1 MLEWAVKI
9 SCAAVLF
16 TVISYVLPGGKLR
29 KASLTTMSFIFLTL
43 IMLPLKDVAA
53 DIINRK
59 YILEKEKNSV
69 INQVESGNINNQII
83 EEYKKRI
90 AEEIIRELEVNN
102 FNCIKAFVSVDEKTD
117 SEKFCNVLN
126 VVCDMTVKRENEKEN
141 SVDSIKVPQI
151 VIDKSG
157 IRIESD
163 TEKEEVDLSDEE
175 TIIAEIVA
183 NVTGVDKSRILIR
196 WSDLK

>member
-9 SCAAVLF
+9 SCTAVLF

-90 AEEIIRELEVNN
+90 ADEIIRELEVNN

>member
-59 YILEKEKNSV
+59 YILEEEKNSV
-69 INQVESGNINNQII
+69 INQVESGNINSQII
-83 EEYKKRI
+83 KEYKTRI
-90 AEEIIRELEVNN
+90 EDEIIK
-102 FNCIKAFVSVDEKTD
+102 II
-117 SEKFCNVLN
+117 
-126 VVCDMTVKRENEKEN
+126 N
-141 SVDSIKVPQI
+141 SFD
-151 VIDKSG
+151 
-157 IRIESD
+157 
-163 TEKEEVDLSDEE
+163 
-175 TIIAEIVA
+175 
-183 NVTGVDKSRILIR
+183 
-196 WSDLK
+196 

>member
-59 YILEKEKNSV
+59 YILEEEKNSV
-69 INQVESGNINNQII
+69 INQVESGNINSQII
-83 EEYKKRI
+83 KEYKTRI
-90 AEEIIRELEVNN
+90 EDEIIKELEVNN
-102 FNCIKAFVSVDEKTD
+102 YKCNKVFVSVDENTD
-117 SEKFCNVLN
+117 SEKFGNVLN
-126 VVCDMTVKRENEKEN
+126 VVCDMTVKREIEKEN
-141 SVDSIKVPQI
+141 AVDSIKVPQI

-163 TEKEEVDLSDEE
+163 TEKEEVDLSGEE
-175 TIIAEIVA
+175 TKIAKIIAD
-183 NVTGVDKSRILIR
+183 VTGVDKSRILIR

>member
-59 YILEKEKNSV
+59 YILEEEKNSV
-69 INQVESGNINNQII
+69 INQVESGNINSQII
-83 EEYKKRI
+83 KEYKTRI
-90 AEEIIRELEVNN
+90 EDEIIKELEVNN
-102 FNCIKAFVSVDEKTD
+102 YKCNKVFVSVDENTD
-117 SEKFCNVLN
+117 SEKFGNVLN
-126 VVCDMTVKRENEKEN
+126 VVCDMTVKREIEKEN
-141 SVDSIKVPQI
+141 AVDSIKVPQI

-163 TEKEEVDLSDEE
+163 NEKNEVDLSGEE
-175 TIIAEIVA
+175 TKIAEIIA
-183 NVTGVDKSRILIR
+183 DVTGVDKSRILIR

>member
-59 YILEKEKNSV
+59 YILEEEKNSV

>member
-59 YILEKEKNSV
+59 YILEEEKNSV

-90 AEEIIRELEVNN
+90 ADEIIRELEVNN

>member
-59 YILEKEKNSV
+59 YILEEEKNSV
-69 INQVESGNINNQII
+69 INQVESGNINSQII
-83 EEYKKRI
+83 KEYKTRI
-90 AEEIIRELEVNN
+90 EDEIIKELEVNN
-102 FNCIKAFVSVDEKTD
+102 YKCNKVFVSVDENTD
-117 SEKFCNVLN
+117 SEKFGNVLN
-126 VVCDMTVKRENEKEN
+126 VVCDMTVKREIEKEN
-141 SVDSIKVPQI
+141 AVDSIKVPQI

-163 TEKEEVDLSDEE
+163 TEKEEVDLSGEE
-175 TIIAEIVA
+175 TKIAEIIA
-183 NVTGVDKSRILIR
+183 DVTGVDKSRILIR

>member
-59 YILEKEKNSV
+59 YILEEEKNSV

-102 FNCIKAFVSVDEKTD
+102 FNCIKAFVSVDENTN
-117 SEKFCNVLN
+117 SEKFGNVLN

-157 IRIESD
+157 IRIEND

>member
-59 YILEKEKNSV
+59 YILEEEKNSV
-69 INQVESGNINNQII
+69 INQVESGNINSQII
-83 EEYKKRI
+83 KEYKTRI
-90 AEEIIRELEVNN
+90 EDEIIKELEVNN
-102 FNCIKAFVSVDEKTD
+102 YMCNKVFVSVDENTD
-117 SEKFCNVLN
+117 SEKFGNVLN
-126 VVCDMTVKRENEKEN
+126 VVCDMTVKREIEKEN
-141 SVDSIKVPQI
+141 AVDSIKVPQI

-163 TEKEEVDLSDEE
+163 TEKEEVDLSGEE
-175 TIIAEIVA
+175 TKIAEIIA
-183 NVTGVDKSRILIR
+183 DVTGVDKSRILIR

>member
-1 MLEWAVKI
+1 MSASFRPLSSI
-9 SCAAVLF
+9 SCRSLSVKPASAFLSISSRLIHQSAATGAPV
-16 TVISYVLPGGKLR
+16 K
-29 KASLTTMSFIFLTL
+29 
-43 IMLPLKDVAA
+43 LPLKDVAA

-59 YILEKEKNSV
+59 YILEEEKNSV

-90 AEEIIRELEVNN
+90 ADEIIRELEVNN
-102 FNCIKAFVSVDEKTD
+102 YNCIKAFVSVDENTD
-117 SEKFCNVLN
+117 SEKFGNVLN
-126 VVCDMTVKRENEKEN
+126 VVCDMTVKRENKKEN

-157 IRIESD
+157 IRIEND

>member
-1 MLEWAVKI
+1 MN
-9 SCAAVLF
+9 
-16 TVISYVLPGGKLR
+16 Y
-29 KASLTTMSFIFLTL
+29 
-43 IMLPLKDVAA
+43 
-53 DIINRK
+53 
-59 YILEKEKNSV
+59 
-69 INQVESGNINNQII
+69 
-83 EEYKKRI
+83 
-90 AEEIIRELEVNN
+90 
-102 FNCIKAFVSVDEKTD
+102 FNCIKALLRVDENTD
-117 SEKFCNVLN
+117 SEKFGNVLN

>member
-1 MLEWAVKI
+1 MLEWAVKL

-59 YILEKEKNSV
+59 YILEEEKNSV
-69 INQVESGNINNQII
+69 INQVESGNINSQII
-83 EEYKKRI
+83 KEYKTRI
-90 AEEIIRELEVNN
+90 EDEIIKELEVNN
-102 FNCIKAFVSVDEKTD
+102 YMCNKVFVSVDENTE
-117 SEKFCNVLN
+117 SEKFGNVLN

-141 SVDSIKVPQI
+141 AVDSIKVPQI

-163 TEKEEVDLSDEE
+163 TEKNEVDLSGEE
-175 TIIAEIVA
+175 AKIAEIIAV
-183 NVTGVDKSRILIR
+183 VTGVDKSRILIR